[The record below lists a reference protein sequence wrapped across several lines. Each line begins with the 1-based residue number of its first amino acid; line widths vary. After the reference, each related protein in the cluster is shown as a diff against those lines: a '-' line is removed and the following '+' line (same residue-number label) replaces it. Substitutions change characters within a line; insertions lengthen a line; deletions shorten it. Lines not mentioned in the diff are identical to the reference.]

1 MSFNRIILLLS
12 MILCFSACKS
22 KADFNIET
30 PTKIQINQPLN
41 VSVSS
46 SIDKNS
52 KITYFLDDKEIG
64 SGTKVSLDITNY
76 RLGKHILKAN
86 IGENDDVI
94 SKEKVVIFLADTKPK
109 VYRYK
114 VINTYPHDREAFTQG
129 LEFHNNELYESTGQR
144 GKSVLRKVDLETGK
158 VLKEQALANKYFGEG
173 ITIFNNKIYQLT
185 WQGGIGFIHDVD
197 SFKTLNTFNYNKS
210 KEGWGLTHNDTH
222 LIKSDGTEKVWF
234 LNPENGQEESYIEVY
249 TNKRRVEE
257 LNELEYVN
265 GEIYANIWM
274 KNAITII
281 NPKNGTVKAII
292 NLNGLTNHLDN
303 KTIAQSQDKVLNG
316 IAYNPITNKL
326 YVTGK
331 NWDKLFEIEIIK

>member
-1 MSFNRIILLLS
+1 MSFNQIILSLS
-12 MILCFSACKS
+12 TILCFSACKT
-22 KADFNIET
+22 KADFNLET

-41 VSVSS
+41 VSISTS
-46 SIDKNS
+46 TDKES
-52 KITYFLDDKEIG
+52 KITYFLDGKKIG
-64 SGTKVSLDITNY
+64 SGPKAAIDIKNY
-76 RLGKHILKAN
+76 RLGKHLLKAS

-94 SKEKVVIFLADTKPK
+94 NKEKEVIFLADIKPK
-109 VYRYK
+109 VYGYK
-114 VINTYPHDREAFTQG
+114 IINTYPHDREAFTQG

-173 ITIFNNKIYQLT
+173 ITIFNNKVYQLT
-185 WQGGIGFIHDVD
+185 WQAGIGFIHDVD
-197 SFKTLNTFNYNKS
+197 TFKTLKTFNYNKS
-210 KEGWGLTHNDTH
+210 KEGWGLTHNNTH
-222 LIKSDGTEKVWF
+222 LMKSDGTEKIWF

-281 NPKNGTVKAII
+281 DPKNGTVKAVI
-292 NLNGLTNHLDN
+292 NLNGLTDHLDN

-316 IAYNPITNKL
+316 IAYNPNTNKL

-331 NWDKLFEIEIIK
+331 NWDKLFEIEIVK

>member
-1 MSFNRIILLLS
+1 MSFNRIILSLS
-12 MILCFSACKS
+12 IILCFSACKS
-22 KADFNIET
+22 QADFNLET

-41 VSVSS
+41 VSISTPLEE
-46 SIDKNS
+46 NT
-52 KITYFLDDKEIG
+52 KITYFLDGKEIG
-64 SGTKVSLDITNY
+64 SGSKTTVDITNY
-76 RLGKHILKAN
+76 RLGKHILKAS
-86 IGENDDVI
+86 IGENNDVI
-94 SKEKVVIFLADTKPK
+94 NKEKEVIFLASTKPK
-109 VYRYK
+109 VYGYK

-129 LEFHNNELYESTGQR
+129 LEFHNNELYEGTGQR

-158 VLKEQALANKYFGEG
+158 VLKEQPLTNKYFGEG
-173 ITIFNNKIYQLT
+173 ITIFNNKVYQLT
-185 WQGGIGFIHDVD
+185 WQGGIGFIYDVD
-197 SFKTLNTFNYNKS
+197 TFKTLKTFNYNKS

-222 LIKSDGTEKVWF
+222 LIKSDGTEKIWF

-292 NLNGLTNHLDN
+292 NLNGLTDHLDN

-316 IAYNPITNKL
+316 IAYNPNTNKL

-331 NWDKLFEIEIIK
+331 NWDKLFEIEIVK